1 MNFLGHLY
9 FSDNNLDLMYA
20 NLFGD
25 FVKGKNYGHYSK
37 TIQNGIKL
45 HRTIDNYIDNHPA
58 VTKLRRKLYT
68 PLPKISGIAIDLY
81 FDHVLAAN
89 WDEFHNQPLDSFL
102 DNFHQKTIRKEDYNN
117 PMFLFLIDKMK
128 KGRWLYHYKS
138 AQGLD
143 NACFGLSK
151 RISFPNVLDEAPE
164 IFKEFEAE
172 IHFAFNSFMSEA
184 IPYFESYYKKM
195 ND

>member
-25 FVKGKNYGHYSK
+25 FVKGKNYAHYSK

-68 PLPKISGIAIDLY
+68 SLPKISGIAIDLY

-89 WDEFHNQPLDSFL
+89 WDKFHNQPLDSFL
-102 DNFHQKTIRKEDYNN
+102 DDFHQKTIRKEDYNN
-117 PMFLFLIDKMK
+117 PRFLFLIDTMK

-143 NACFGLSK
+143 NACLGLSK
-151 RISFPNVLDEAPE
+151 RISFPNVLDEAPK
-164 IFKEFEAE
+164 IFKEFEVD
-172 IHFAFNSFMSEA
+172 IHFAFKSFMSEA